1 MYTGHWPCDVHEP
14 AVPLCS
20 PMTSYTAGCERL
32 RTGQY
37 TSVISWTI
45 IIQFGWLQIF
55 DPEDREDIINYTYTL
70 NVFTNIQN
78 SYTCALY
85 TQRRDCYS
93 KNDEMRLKPTHYTKM
108 QLFRWINHWTLKD
121 QKSTLQFDSIM
132 QWCWLCHQAP
142 SGDWL
147 FFCADAQCW
156 SLSQQL
162 SSCPSHPPSVSCW
175 PASEGWGYAMS
186 PPLTH
191 LKCH

>member
-1 MYTGHWPCDVHEP
+1 MYTGRWPCDVHEP
-14 AVPLCS
+14 AAPLCS

-55 DPEDREDIINYTYTL
+55 DPEDREDIINYTCTL
-70 NVFTNIQN
+70 NVFMYMQN

-108 QLFRWINHWTLKD
+108 QLFRWKTTEHWKIKKVHCSLTA
-121 QKSTLQFDSIM
+121 
-132 QWCWLCHQAP
+132 LC
-142 SGDWL
+142 SGVG
-147 FFCADAQCW
+147 CAIKHPAVIGFSSAQTHNAGVY
-156 SLSQQL
+156 L
-162 SSCPSHPPSVSCW
+162 SSCLLVLHILLQSLAGQLQKGEVTPCLLHW
-175 PASEGWGYAMS
+175 
-186 PPLTH
+186 LI
-191 LKCH
+191 